1 MATYTKETALYDT
14 GAISSDIQEA
24 GAQVNKYIT
33 AVGND
38 GIKVHPYNST
48 TGTTDTKNYTK
59 IDANGMEIYQNVNG
73 VSTKVADFDVNGT
86 VIGNESKS
94 HSIIDA
100 DGQRFY
106 AIDGATQL
114 ANIGYAIGQ
123 SASQSTSTDKFPYYT
138 FGIRA
143 SDSASTRGN
152 WSFAEGYN
160 TTASGYGS
168 HAEGGGTIARGMVS
182 HAEGGASYNGDAAS
196 TAANMGAHAEG
207 LSTKALGMGSHA
219 EGYETIAH
227 ETAAHAEGSNT
238 ITGAYSAHAEG
249 SNTTASGYGSHAEGH
264 GTITSTY
271 AQHVEGKYNIEDSS
285 DTYAHIIGNGEDEDH
300 RSNALAVDWNGMI
313 TIDNHSSPIGT
324 VIDAY
329 LTSAKS
335 VAKETGTELCNI
347 TLDKGTWLCICGVRF
362 PQNTTGYRRAS
373 FNTTKGS
380 SDANMQVAPVTGST
394 TQLQFTRIFEV
405 SEDGTKYYLNA
416 YHSAT
421 TSLTMPAGSTQTAN
435 YVRAIRI
442 L

>member
-59 IDANGMEIYQNVNG
+59 IDANGMEIYQDVNG

-106 AIDGATQL
+106 AIDGTTQL
-114 ANIGYAIGQ
+114 ANIGYATGQ

-152 WSFAEGYN
+152 WSFAEGHN
-160 TTASGYGS
+160 TTASGFSSHAEGAGTIASGLNS
-168 HAEGGGTIARGMVS
+168 HAEGGKWYT
-182 HAEGGASYNGDAAS
+182 GDAAS

-219 EGYETIAH
+219 EGCE
-227 ETAAHAEGSNT
+227 
-238 ITGAYSAHAEG
+238 
-249 SNTTASGYGSHAEGH
+249 TTARETSSHAEGNS
-264 GTITSTY
+264 TIAKASSTHAEGY
-271 AQHVEGKYNIEDSS
+271 YTIAGSFAQHVEGKYNIEDGSNK
-285 DTYAHIIGNGEDEDH
+285 YVHIIGNGEDEDH
-300 RSNALAVDWNGMI
+300 RSNAFAVDWDGMI
-313 TIDNHSSPIGT
+313 TIDDHSSPIGT

-380 SDANMQVAPVTGST
+380 PDANMQVAPVNGST